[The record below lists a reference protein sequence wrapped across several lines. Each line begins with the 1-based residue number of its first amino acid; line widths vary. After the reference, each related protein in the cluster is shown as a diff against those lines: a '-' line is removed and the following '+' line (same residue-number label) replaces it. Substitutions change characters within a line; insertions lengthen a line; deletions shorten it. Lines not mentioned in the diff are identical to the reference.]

1 MFSHTNIK
9 SSPFFMSHFKM
20 KWILSKVLCKTGSK
34 KKRKM
39 KSKKIM
45 SEHDISLLLA
55 AVPTCF
61 YILFVPF
68 IPQTFIEYILQMWY
82 GAKEVAYIPK

>member
-1 MFSHTNIK
+1 
-9 SSPFFMSHFKM
+9 
-20 KWILSKVLCKTGSK
+20 
-34 KKRKM
+34 M

-55 AVPTCF
+55 AIPTCF